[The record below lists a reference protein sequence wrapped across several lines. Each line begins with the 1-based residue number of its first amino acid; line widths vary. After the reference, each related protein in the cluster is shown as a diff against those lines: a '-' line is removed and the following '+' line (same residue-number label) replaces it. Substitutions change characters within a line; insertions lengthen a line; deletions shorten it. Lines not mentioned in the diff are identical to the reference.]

1 MGEYGGFGYLYWLR
15 WKPNTCNVKSLSVS
29 FQWKSWAVITQ
40 VASLQPRLCL
50 LDSSLHS
57 REVKGMD
64 SRALEKLVLTCHGA
78 CWGGARRQWA
88 LESNCSACPSGCP
101 SWLKWLRADSFSVT
115 QFPRPKM
122 EIITEPF
129 SWNPC
134 QD

>member
-1 MGEYGGFGYLYWLR
+1 MGEYRGFGYLYWLR

-78 CWGGARRQWA
+78 CWGRGDSGLWNQTARLA
-88 LESNCSACPSGCP
+88 PLVAPLGLSGFGQILSP
-101 SWLKWLRADSFSVT
+101 
-115 QFPRPKM
+115 
-122 EIITEPF
+122 
-129 SWNPC
+129 
-134 QD
+134 